1 MFEDLKTLA
10 TDDPQVAEW
19 IEQNEESYAW
29 GTRRYDVYAASMIFY
44 QLFCFRQP
52 FYGINPVDAAKM
64 ASIDALRPTM
74 SKNLMPPDLARVI
87 RLMWDPDDQRRP
99 TFPQIIQILEPLA
112 EKYQQED
119 KEIAAGG
126 KCCVIQ

>member
-1 MFEDLKTLA
+1 MAPEVFRHEFYGPA
-10 TDDPQVAEW
+10 V
-19 IEQNEESYAW
+19 
-29 GTRRYDVYAASMIFY
+29 DVYASSMIFY

-87 RLMWDPDDQRRP
+87 SAHVDPDDQRRP
-99 TFPQIIQILEPLA
+99 AFPQIIQILEPLA

-119 KEIAAGG
+119 KEIAAAAG

>member
-1 MFEDLKTLA
+1 MAPEVFRHEFYGPA
-10 TDDPQVAEW
+10 V
-19 IEQNEESYAW
+19 
-29 GTRRYDVYAASMIFY
+29 DVYAASMIYY

-52 FYGINPVDAAKM
+52 FCGINPLDAAKM

-74 SKNLMPPDLARVI
+74 SKNLMLPDLARVI

-119 KEIAAGG
+119 REIAAGG